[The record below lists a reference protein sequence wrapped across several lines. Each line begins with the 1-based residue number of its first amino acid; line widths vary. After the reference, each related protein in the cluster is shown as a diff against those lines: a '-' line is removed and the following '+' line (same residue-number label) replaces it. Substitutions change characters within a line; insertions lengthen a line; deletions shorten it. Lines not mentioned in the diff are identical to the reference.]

1 MTIRNEP
8 PVSGP
13 LTGRVAVVTGA
24 ARGIGRAAA
33 VALSEAGADVAG
45 IDIAAR
51 VSPILDFEPATVED
65 LSQTGRLVTAAGA
78 GGCRTWPTAGRSL
91 DRTRGRCPLV

>member
-8 PVSGP
+8 PISRP

-33 VALSEAGADVAG
+33 VALSGAGADVAG

-65 LSQTGRLVTAAGA
+65 LSQTGRLVTAAGGA
-78 GGCRTWPTAGRSL
+78 VDAARCRSAQDRRDPRCGRGG
-91 DRTRGRCPLV
+91 